1 MKKAAASLLA
11 TGLLVASFGPNA
23 AFAAQ
28 EEDQNVIV
36 IFDEKVD
43 KKAIAEAEGEIDQTF
58 KQLPIASVT
67 LPADEVKELKKDKD
81 VVRVEKDITVH
92 ASADTLDWGISATN
106 VPVSWNAG
114 FTGKGVKIAVV
125 DTGVA
130 AHSDLAVA
138 GGASFVSYTTS
149 YQDDNGHGTHVAGI
163 IGAENNGFGTKG
175 VAPDA
180 EVYAV
185 KSLEKS
191 GSGSLSSILAGI
203 DWAITN
209 KMNIINLS
217 LGTQTNS
224 AAFQALVDKA
234 YANGILVVAAAGND
248 GSVSG
253 TDDTVDYPARYD
265 SAIAVGAV
273 DSSLKRASFSST
285 GNTVEI
291 AAPGESIVSTYLNN
305 GYARMSGTSMAAP
318 YVSGELALL
327 KQANPT
333 ADAVRLRT
341 ILKDTSKDLGTA
353 GRDPW
358 FGYGLMQAPASAA
371 VQTVQSAPTVSPAI
385 ASLTASTTSVSA
397 LPGETNAV
405 SLSAAYTDGTKAD
418 RTKEAAWTSS
428 NPAVATVKGG
438 VITVHQFG
446 KAVIEASDGGRTIK
460 VPVDAT
466 VRSLTVSTS
475 RITGKPLDT
484 KAVRLTAVRANG
496 SKADITEA
504 ALWKTANDK
513 VATVERGTVTIQNY
527 GKTSI
532 SGSYGGKQA
541 VVTVDASIRSLSASA
556 KKVVGKP
563 GTIQRIK
570 ITAILSNGQQSD
582 VTSLVKWSVNNN
594 RIATAASGVI
604 SISRYGKTY
613 VNPSFMGKSVNILI
627 ESKK

>member
-28 EEDQNVIV
+28 EEEQNVIV

-43 KKAIAEAEGEIDQTF
+43 KKAIAQAEGEIDQTF

-67 LPADEVKELKKDKD
+67 LPADEVKELKQDKD

-92 ASADTLDWGISATN
+92 ASADTLDWGIGATN

-114 FTGKGVKIAVV
+114 FTGRGVKIAVV

-130 AHSDLAVA
+130 AHSDLAIA

-180 EVYAV
+180 DVYAV

-209 KMNIINLS
+209 KMDIINLS

-234 YANGILVVAAAGND
+234 YASGILVVAAAGND

-285 GNTVEI
+285 GSTVEI
-291 AAPGESIVSTYLNN
+291 AAPGQSIVSTYLNN

-333 ADAVRLRT
+333 SDAVRLRA

-371 VQTVQSAPTVSPAI
+371 AQTVQSAPAVSPTVS
-385 ASLTASTTSVSA
+385 SLTVSTTSVSA
-397 LPGETNAV
+397 LPGETKAV
-405 SLSAAYTDGTKAD
+405 TLTASYTDGAKAD
-418 RTKEAAWTSS
+418 RTKEAEWTSS
-428 NPAVATVKGG
+428 NPAVATVEGG
-438 VITVHQFG
+438 VITVRQFG
-446 KAVIEASDGGRTIK
+446 KAVISSTDGGKTAK
-460 VPVDAT
+460 VSVDAT
-466 VRSLTVSTS
+466 VRSLTASTTL
-475 RITGKPLDT
+475 IAGKPQDT
-484 KAVRLTAVRANG
+484 KAVRLTAIRADG
-496 SKADITEA
+496 SKVDITEA
-504 ALWKTANDK
+504 AQWKTANSK
-513 VATVERGTVTIQNY
+513 VATVNRGIITIQNY
-527 GKTSI
+527 GKTTV
-532 SGSYGGKQA
+532 SGLYGGKT
-541 VVTVDASIRSLSASA
+541 VNITVDASVRSLSVSTKRVA
-556 KKVVGKP
+556 GKP
-563 GTIQRIK
+563 GTVQKVAVTALLSSGQRV
-570 ITAILSNGQQSD
+570 D
-582 VTSLVKWSVNNN
+582 VTPLVTWKVLNQKVANV
-594 RIATAASGVI
+594 SGGVV
-604 SISRYGKTY
+604 SISQYGRTY
-613 VNPSFMGKSVNILI
+613 AAPVFMGKTVNILI